1 MFNDLNDTYENN
13 SLSVSNLSLVSR
25 FIFDIYLILLKET
38 FFYKSKLYK
47 NNEAEIGKTIRTN

>member
-25 FIFDIYLILLKET
+25 FIFYIYLILLKET
-38 FFYKSKLYK
+38 FFHKSKLYK